1 MMKRFFKILGYVMF
15 GIFVGTALIVYRFP
29 YDTLAKRIEA
39 EASQRFGCELSI
51 EELGYR
57 FPLSLAFSRMT
68 IETREQGFA
77 EQVVLNSGQ
86 LRPRRLSLLS
96 RKLAAGFAGNLFSGR
111 VYGLFELDPLLGPE
125 SYALDLRL
133 ESIDLAGLEIPGKIA
148 MLSSLQGSLSGVW
161 QLQGSLRNVMET
173 SGSGKMA
180 INQASLELAPPGINS
195 IQLRELEGEG
205 DFALEKHRLDIDQ
218 IAFTGRGVKGKAQ
231 GRASLENPLDQSR
244 LELEGTIDFTSE
256 APQLYSLV
264 RKYMQK
270 TSIPFVLQGPLQRLE
285 YRLK

>member
-1 MMKRFFKILGYVMF
+1 MKRFFKILGYVMF

-39 EASQRFGCELSI
+39 ESSQRLGCELSI

-57 FPLSLAFSRMT
+57 FPLSLAFSRMS
-68 IETREQGFA
+68 IESKDLGLA
-77 EQVVLNSGQ
+77 APIVVNSGQ
-86 LRPRRLSLLS
+86 IKAGLLALVS
-96 RKLAAGFAGNLFSGR
+96 WKLGTGFSGTLFSGE
-111 VYGLFELDPLLGPE
+111 VQGSLVLDSLLGPE
-125 SYALDLRL
+125 SYALDFQLQD
-133 ESIDLAGLEIPGKIA
+133 IDLGELKLSEKIA
-148 MLSSLQGSLSGVW
+148 VLSSLQGSLSGVW

-180 INQASLELAPPGINS
+180 INQGSLELAPPGIKG

-205 DFALEKHRLDIDQ
+205 DFALEKRKLDIEQ
-218 IAFTGRGVKGKAQ
+218 IAFSGRGVKGKAQ
-231 GRASLENPLDQSR
+231 GRASFENPLDQTR

-264 RKYMQK
+264 RESMKQ
-270 TSIPFVLQGPLQRLE
+270 TSFQFVMQGPLQRLE
-285 YRLK
+285 YRLP

>member
-57 FPLSLAFSRMT
+57 FPQSLAFSRMT
-68 IETREQGFA
+68 IECKDLGLA
-77 EQVVLNSGQ
+77 EPIVVNSGQ
-86 LRPRRLSLLS
+86 IKAGLLALVS
-96 RKLAAGFAGNLFSGR
+96 RKLGTGFSGTLFSGE
-111 VYGLFELDPLLGPE
+111 VQGSLVLDPLLGPE
-125 SYALDLRL
+125 SYALDFQMQD
-133 ESIDLAGLEIPGKIA
+133 IDLGELKLSEKIA
-148 MLSSLQGSLSGVW
+148 MLSSLQGSLFGVW